1 MSNKRAKA
9 WMPLYVS
16 DFLVGTLGWDA
27 ASVGHY
33 IRLLLVQWD
42 RGSLPA
48 DTSAWES
55 LTLGVGEHL
64 IQLEE
69 KFPICPDGLRRNV
82 RLEEERV
89 KAQEVYMKRVNAGV
103 KGAEKRWGGEPDVG
117 ADESSSAATSL
128 PNPRMAAT
136 RGATEARVAFD
147 LAPTIKKQGWKPFL
161 RSWNEIVVRQLL
173 DIDKVTNGFRDYY
186 ASPKGVGKYARGPQ
200 RLLEEEVWEDDP
212 ASWETQQT
220 EDATESM
227 SMLDEIMGGE

>member
-1 MSNKRAKA
+1 MSKRAKA

-16 DFLVGTLGWDA
+16 DFLVATLGWDA
-27 ASVGHY
+27 GAVGHY

-117 ADESSSAATSL
+117 ADESSSAATSP

-200 RLLEEEVWEDDP
+200 RLLDP
-212 ASWETQQT
+212 ASWGTQQT